1 MSKESVFMY
10 QGGNNDECY
19 TPQYAVLPLLEFLKP
34 FKNKIIWCPFDK
46 EESEFVKVFKS
57 NGYNVVFSHIDNG
70 QDFYKYEPE
79 KWDLIVS
86 NPPFTNKK
94 AIFERANSFNKPY
107 CLLMTLAWLNDSA
120 PKKIWKDRDLQLL
133 MFEKRVN
140 FKEMGKKP
148 TFSSAYYCYKF
159 LPKQIIMRDFNG
171 NQMRLF

>member
-1 MSKESVFMY
+1 MSKKSIFMY

-57 NGYNVVFSHIDNG
+57 SGYNVVFSHIDDG

-94 AIFERANSFNKPY
+94 AIKINNNK
-107 CLLMTLAWLNDSA
+107 
-120 PKKIWKDRDLQLL
+120 
-133 MFEKRVN
+133 
-140 FKEMGKKP
+140 
-148 TFSSAYYCYKF
+148 
-159 LPKQIIMRDFNG
+159 
-171 NQMRLF
+171 